1 MSCPT
6 MIQACAMRVTRLDAA
21 GQTIDA
27 SVANSRLQIAAFT
40 SLQVSAD
47 IETGEE
53 IIVKNACGDIIV
65 RRKTADRLK
74 GFNLTLQFCSW
85 STLAVEMLVGAELL
99 LDGNG
104 DPRGQVW
111 PSTNDA
117 GKNLAQIELWA
128 VNTTPVGAG
137 DVYQQFVLPK
147 TSNWQ
152 MSGNLDFTN
161 GPIQLSLGGYAE
173 ENALWSPSDEAEWDM
188 PGDQTAIRAG
198 GPIAFIDSGT
208 LPDIEECE
216 YVDVSS

>member
-6 MIQACAMRVTRLDAA
+6 MIQACALRVTRLDAA
-21 GQTIDA
+21 GASIAA
-27 SVANSRLQIAAFT
+27 SVENSRLQIAAFT

-53 IIVKNACGDIIV
+53 IVVTNACGDIIV
-65 RRKTADRLK
+65 RKKTPDRLK

-85 STLAVEMLVGAELL
+85 STLAVEMLVGAPLL
-99 LDGNG
+99 LDGGGNV
-104 DPRGQVW
+104 RGQVW

-128 VNTTPVGAG
+128 VNTTPQGLS

-173 ENALWSPSDEAEWDM
+173 ENPNWTPSDASEWEM
-188 PGDQTAIRAG
+188 PDDQTEIRDG
-198 GPIAFIDSGT
+198 GPLAFIDSGA

-216 YVDVSS
+216 YVPVAS

>member
-65 RRKTADRLK
+65 RKKTADRLK

-99 LDGNG
+99 LDGLG
-104 DPRGQVW
+104 DVRGQVW

-128 VNTTPVGAG
+128 VNTTPTGST
-137 DVYQQFVLPK
+137 DVYEQFVLPK

-173 ENALWSPSDEAEWDM
+173 ENALWSPSDEAEWEM

-198 GPIAFIDSGT
+198 GPIAFIDSPD

-216 YVDVSS
+216 YVDVAS